1 MACDL
6 PTYHSRPNLISCMWG
21 THGPGATLRTRLREQ
36 CEQDQR
42 CEFVQP
48 PKSKYFTPEQIVGAR
63 LNSTFCIEPAG
74 DTTTRKGIVDAMS
87 FGCIPVIFPPMDK
100 LWLWHVGGDWSA
112 FAVVLD
118 TPRNRSAVPGIFDT
132 LARIPPEVVS
142 RKRER
147 LAVVLK
153 RLALGLPGELPK
165 DHDDWLTTILKAVF
179 VGEG

>member
-1 MACDL
+1 
-6 PTYHSRPNLISCMWG
+6 
-21 THGPGATLRTRLREQ
+21 
-36 CEQDQR
+36 
-42 CEFVQP
+42 
-48 PKSKYFTPEQIVGAR
+48 
-63 LNSTFCIEPAG
+63 
-74 DTTTRKGIVDAMS
+74 
-87 FGCIPVIFPPMDK
+87 MDK

-147 LAVVLK
+147 LAVVSK